1 MPIPMTATEVLD
13 REFLAVRKRLIDI
26 AAMLDRIDR
35 AEGPTPDDPRIEGI
49 RRSLEILA
57 GEKPDRAEQLQLLFS
72 LPYEENWR
80 TE

>member
-1 MPIPMTATEVLD
+1 MPIPIAATEVLD
-13 REFLAVRKRLIDI
+13 REFLAIRKRLIDI

-35 AEGPTPDDPRIEGI
+35 AEGPAPDDPRIEGI
-49 RRSLEILA
+49 RRSLAILA

-80 TE
+80 TK